1 MVCVG
6 RLVAVKNIE
15 YAIRILSVCHKTA
28 GGRHFCLLLI
38 GDGNERSNLEKYVK
52 EKNIDNVLFLGQ
64 KNDVKPYLD
73 AADVLL
79 MPSLFEGF
87 PVSAVE
93 AQTNG
98 LRCLLSDYIT
108 KEVCVTDLVSFLE
121 IGETEIPSWTEAVLS
136 SKEVRNREG
145 YASEVKEKGLDIVDI
160 SKTMEEIFSRKDV

>member
-1 MVCVG
+1 M
-6 RLVAVKNIE
+6 
-15 YAIRILSVCHKTA
+15 
-28 GGRHFCLLLI
+28 
-38 GDGNERSNLEKYVK
+38 
-52 EKNIDNVLFLGQ
+52 FLGQ
-64 KNDVKPYLD
+64 KSNVKPYLD

-136 SKEVRNREG
+136 SKEVRNRER